1 MNNELTILGSSSAI
15 PTKTRNTTAQ
25 FLLFQNQKILID
37 CGEAC
42 INRLVRYQLPF
53 DQIRYIFISHLH
65 TDHILGLPGL
75 LGSFALRNRENP
87 LTIFSPQGLQEI
99 IEPLVGPTMKQPY
112 ELNWQVVDTTVSQ
125 IILDEK
131 DYTVSTIPL
140 AHRVPTI
147 GFLFREKEKS
157 PNVRK
162 DAIQK
167 YNLSIDQIKALKN
180 RKNIVDSTGQVMDSQ
195 LLLIESSPPKSY
207 AFCSDTMY
215 VESIIDL
222 VKEVDLLYYEATYLH
237 ELKDLAKAR
246 GHATA
251 FEAASTA
258 KKANVKKLLMGHF
271 STRYANMSA
280 HELEAQQV
288 FPNSFAVED
297 GNTYEI

>member
-1 MNNELTILGSSSAI
+1 MNNALTILGSSSAI

-25 FLLFQNQKILID
+25 FLLFQSDKILID

-42 INRLVRYQLPF
+42 INRLVRYKLPF
-53 DQIRYIFISHLH
+53 DQIKYIFISHLH

-75 LGSFALRNRENP
+75 LGSFALRNREKP

-99 IEPLVGPTMKQPY
+99 IEPLVGPTMVQPY

-125 IILDEK
+125 VILDEN

-140 AHRVPTI
+140 AHRVPTA
-147 GFLFREKEKS
+147 GFLFREKVKP
-157 PNVRK
+157 PNVK
-162 DAIQK
+162 KEAIQK
-167 YNLSIDQIKALKN
+167 YNLSIDQIKALKEG
-180 RKNIVDSTGQVMDSQ
+180 KEIFDTSGQMMDSQ
-195 LLLIESSPPKSY
+195 TLLIPPQPAKSY

-215 VESIIDL
+215 LESIIHH
-222 VKEVDLLYYEATYLH
+222 VKGVDLLYYEATYLH

-251 FEAASTA
+251 YEAALTA
-258 KKANVKKLLMGHF
+258 QKAQVKKLLMGHF
-271 STRYANMSA
+271 STRYTDMTA

-288 FPNSFAVED
+288 FANSFAVED
-297 GNTYEI
+297 GHTYEV